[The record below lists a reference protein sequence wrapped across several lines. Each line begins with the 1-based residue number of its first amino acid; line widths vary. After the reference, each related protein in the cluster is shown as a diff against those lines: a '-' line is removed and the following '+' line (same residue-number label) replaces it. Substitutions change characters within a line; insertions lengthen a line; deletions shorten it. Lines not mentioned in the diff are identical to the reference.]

1 MNGDSASADY
11 ICTLCIGPL
20 EQNKNKPF
28 YSKSLP
34 SNSQIYL
41 WVGYLQTTIC
51 VVDLKTRIYVLYI
64 ATFTILSIY
73 TKKKQI
79 VLSKN
84 LLHHN
89 DIFLFMI
96 YLYIVYCDN
105 ASAL

>member
-1 MNGDSASADY
+1 MGRLFADY
-11 ICTLCIGPL
+11 YMCCRP
-20 EQNKNKPF
+20 
-28 YSKSLP
+28 
-34 SNSQIYL
+34 
-41 WVGYLQTTIC
+41 
-51 VVDLKTRIYVLYI
+51 KTRIYVLYI

-73 TKKKQI
+73 TKKQI

-89 DIFLFMI
+89 DIFFFMI